1 MRSIIDLT
9 SKTWMFSQTLADL
22 PVSLPASDENW
33 KKVTL
38 PHTWNAVDGMI
49 GVPFSRGAHWY
60 MTTFEAPS
68 QPTEEGRTYVE
79 VGACGLRG
87 EVWLNGEKIT
97 EHVGGYSAFRANITG
112 KMKKGENLLAILA
125 DNTFDDKVY
134 PQRADFTFYGGLY
147 RYVRLISV
155 PTSGFSLDEYGS
167 DGVYIDTD
175 LADGGAKVSFRALIS
190 GAAEG
195 LQVRAQI
202 FDEYDELVSEA
213 WNFASPET
221 KLSAFIPDAHLWDGI
236 DDPYLYHAKL
246 QVIDFNEVLDELEI
260 SFGVR
265 TFSVDPDKGFILNGK
280 EKPIRGVCRH
290 QDRLYLGSALSEDMA
305 WEDME
310 IIADMGANGVRL
322 AHYQQA
328 QEVYEACDSLG
339 LLVWAEIPYFPQS
352 WDDDAHASS
361 VNEMKELVAQNY
373 NHPSICFWGLSNEVL
388 MSDPDQPKMV
398 PCHKDLDAAAKSLDQ
413 RRPTGIVHEYNAAWD
428 HPLHEVGDVEGWN
441 HYFGWY
447 RGTMDDLAKWADEYH
462 AKFPTRRFAVTEY
475 GCDAVLRYH
484 SDDPVK
490 MDYSEEYQV
499 LIHENA
505 CETFASR
512 PWIWGSFVWN
522 MFDFGSHFRR
532 EGGTKGR
539 NNKGLV
545 SMDRKIKKDAYY
557 VYKSWFSS
565 DPFVHIDGRRYFERP
580 SDLTT
585 IRIHSNLPEVSLFI
599 DGALI
604 GTIAGEH
611 TFVFENVP
619 IKEEG
624 TILTAKAGQIG
635 ESALQKEE
643 LSSDTITLRKA
654 SKMPDPNPFVYPGF
668 KEATD
673 AKNWF
678 EGVDDIVSSLESK
691 EGFYSV
697 NDPMSEI
704 LQSEEAKK
712 VIRSCFMAV
721 AERVVPDGLIFEGG
735 DTSLPVSEFV
745 MDGFRGVLLAKN
757 KDLALRRMHTALSKI
772 EKQ

>member
-1 MRSIIDLT
+1 MRTIQELST
-9 SKTWMFSQTLADL
+9 NWFFSRTVAEV
-22 PVSLPASDENW
+22 PVSLPVADEAW
-33 KKVTL
+33 EKITL

-49 GVPFSRGAHWY
+49 GIPFSRGAYWY
-60 MTTFEAPS
+60 VTTFEAPS
-68 QPTEEGRTYVE
+68 QPTEEGRTYLE

-97 EHVGGYSAFRANITG
+97 EHVGGYSAFRADFTG
-112 KMKKGENLLAILA
+112 KMKPGTNVLAILA
-125 DNTFDDKVY
+125 DNTYSEKVY

-155 PTSGFSLDEYGS
+155 PESGFSLDEYGS

-175 LADGGAKVSFRALIS
+175 PEDGGAKVSVRALLS
-190 GAAEG
+190 GVQEG
-195 LQVRAQI
+195 QQVSLEV
-202 FDEYDELVSEA
+202 FDEYDELVCEA

-221 KLSAFIPDAHLWDGI
+221 KLAAFIPDAHLWDGI
-236 DDPYLYHAKL
+236 DDPYLYHARL
-246 QVIDFNEVLDELEI
+246 RVVNFNEVLDELEI
-260 SFGVR
+260 HFGIR
-265 TFSVDPDKGFILNGK
+265 TFAVDKERGFILNGQ

-310 IIADMGANGVRL
+310 IIAEMGANGVRL

-328 QEVYEACDSLG
+328 KEVYDACDSLG
-339 LLVWAEIPYFPQS
+339 LLVWAEIPYFAQS

-361 VNEMKELVAQNY
+361 INEIKELIAQNY

-388 MSDPDQPKMV
+388 MTNPDHPKV
-398 PCHKDLDAAAKSLDQ
+398 TPCHADLEAAVKSMDQ
-413 RRPTGIVHEYNAAWD
+413 RRLSGIVHEYNAAWD
-428 HPLHEVGDVEGWN
+428 HPLHEIGDVEGWN

-447 RGTMDDLAKWADEYH
+447 RGTMDDLARWCDEYH
-462 AKFPTRRFAVTEY
+462 ATYPDRRIAITEY

-484 SDDPVK
+484 SDNPVK

-499 LIHENA
+499 MIHENA
-505 CETFASR
+505 IETFASR

-545 SMDRKIKKDAYY
+545 SMDRKILKDSYF
-557 VYKSWFSS
+557 VYKAWFGRE
-565 DPFVHIDGRRYFERP
+565 PFVHIDGRRYFERP
-580 SDLTT
+580 TSN
-585 IRIHSNLPEVSLFI
+585 ISVKIHSNLPEVSLYA
-599 DGALI
+599 DGKLI
-604 GTIAGEH
+604 GTQAGAH

-619 IKEEG
+619 LKTSG
-624 TILTAKAGQIG
+624 TVLTAKAGAVG
-635 ESALQKEE
+635 DSA
-643 LSSDTITLRKA
+643 SSSEMLCLDTITLRA
-654 SKMPDPNPFVYPGF
+654 AEPENTTDPFVYPGF

-678 EGVDDIVSSLESK
+678 EGVDDILIALETK
-691 EGFYSV
+691 EGYYSI

-704 LQSEEAKK
+704 LKSEEAKK
-712 VIRSCFMAV
+712 VIRSVFIAM
-721 AERVVPDGLIFEGG
+721 AERIVPDSLIFDDG

-745 MDGFRGVLLAKN
+745 MTGFRGSMLSKD
-757 KDLALRRMHTALSKI
+757 KDLALRRMHAALSKI
-772 EKQ
+772 KKA